1 MVYKQRIQSLGIG
14 EAVTEDKKDIIKVNV
29 DKALKTDDAPI
40 RAWFIEFVFG
50 LFVLHRSIKI

>member
-1 MVYKQRIQSLGIG
+1 MYKLRIQSLCIDK
-14 EAVTEDKKDIIKVNV
+14 AVTEDKKDIIKVNV
-29 DKALKTDDAPI
+29 DKAPKTDDAPI